1 MELIIRALVFAL
13 IPIIVNGVFIFLRQP
28 KTAEKGKVHLPKFF
42 AILGAISFSVF
53 LVPAIITA
61 FSDEDV
67 WVPVCFLA
75 FSLLGATLII
85 AFMNC
90 RISYDDDG
98 FVAKTFLGIKRK
110 VSYDQVTAIEENVH
124 ETCVYVGKIR
134 VLVYEFSV
142 GGKDFINLVEKKYK
156 TLHNGQSLPKITKTK
171 KDIFNG
177 HVKDVTGFYVAY
189 GLVSVILVGFIVF
202 LVCDI
207 CIPKNANNTVEQTV
221 TFISCDVKED
231 EVILTSAD
239 DNIYKISYAAE
250 QINIQEIKSICNGK
264 SKVTTYSKEVTPD
277 DEEDFYSIKA
287 IKYNDSYLLS
297 FEEESQLYR
306 QESWPILALFLFML
320 LIWIAIIATSIVVG
334 RNPRKFSKKVVK
346 MFFKDGY
353 INY

>member
-1 MELIIRALVFAL
+1 MEHIIRILTFAL
-13 IPIIVNGVFIFLRQP
+13 IPIIVNGVFVFLRQP

-42 AILGAISFSVF
+42 AILGTITSTIF
-53 LVPAIITA
+53 LIPTIITA
-61 FSDEDV
+61 FSDEDI
-67 WVPVCFLA
+67 WVPIVFLV

-90 RISYDDDG
+90 RISYDEDS
-98 FVAKTFLGIKRK
+98 FVAKTFFGIKRK
-110 VSYDQVTAIEENVH
+110 VSYDQVTAIKENMH
-124 ETCVYVGKIR
+124 ETYIYIGKRR
-134 VLVYEFSV
+134 VMVDEFSI
-142 GGKDFINLVEKKYK
+142 GGKEFINLVKKKYR
-156 TLHNGQSLPKITKTK
+156 TLHNGQSLPEITKTK

-177 HVKDVTGFYVAY
+177 HVNDAAGFYVVY
-189 GLVSVILVGFIVF
+189 GMVSVLLVGFIVF

-207 CIPKNANNTVEQTV
+207 CIPKNVNNTVEQTV
-221 TFISCDVKED
+221 TFKAYDVKED

-239 DNIYKISYAAE
+239 ENIYKIQYAAE
-250 QINIQEIKSICNGK
+250 QINIQEIKSICNGE

-306 QESWPILALFLFML
+306 QESWPIVALFLFIL
-320 LIWIAIIATSIVVG
+320 LIWVAFIVASIVVG
-334 RNPRKFSKKVVK
+334 RNPQKFSKKVVK

>member
-1 MELIIRALVFAL
+1 MEYIIRILTFAL
-13 IPIIVNGVFIFLRQP
+13 IPIIVNGVFAFLRQP

-42 AILGAISFSVF
+42 AILGTITSSIF
-53 LVPAIITA
+53 LVPTIITA

-67 WVPVCFLA
+67 WVPVGFLV

-90 RISYDDDG
+90 RISYDEDG
-98 FVAKTFLGIKRK
+98 FVAKNFFGIKRK
-110 VSYDQVTAIEENVH
+110 VSYDQVTAIKENMH
-124 ETCVYVGKIR
+124 ETYIYVGKRR
-134 VLVYEFSV
+134 VMVDEFSI
-142 GGKDFINLVEKKYK
+142 GGKDFINLIKKKYR

-171 KDIFNG
+171 NDIFNG

-202 LVCDI
+202 MVCDI
-207 CIPKNANNTVEQTV
+207 CIPKNVNNTVEQTV

-239 DNIYKISYAAE
+239 DNIYKIQYAAE
-250 QINIQEIKSICNGK
+250 QINIQEIKTICNGK

-277 DEEDFYSIKA
+277 NEEDFYSIKA
-287 IKYNDSYLLS
+287 IKYNDRYLLS
-297 FEEESQLYR
+297 FEEENKLYR
-306 QESWPILALFLFML
+306 QEGLPIVALFLFML
-320 LIWIAIIATSIVVG
+320 LVWAAFIVVSVIVG
-334 RNPRKFSKKVVK
+334 RNPQKFSKKVVK

>member
-1 MELIIRALVFAL
+1 MEHIIRILTFAL
-13 IPIIVNGVFIFLRQP
+13 IPIIVNGVFAFLRQP

-42 AILGAISFSVF
+42 AILGAITSAIF

-61 FSDEDV
+61 FSDEDI
-67 WVPVCFLA
+67 WVPICFLA
-75 FSLLGATLII
+75 FSLLGATLLI

-90 RISYDDDG
+90 RISYDDER

-110 VSYDQVTAIEENVH
+110 VSYDQVTAIKENMH
-124 ETCVYVGKIR
+124 ETYIYIGKRR
-134 VLVYEFSV
+134 VMVDEFSI
-142 GGKDFINLVEKKYK
+142 GGKEFINLVKKKYR

-171 KDIFNG
+171 NDIFNG
-177 HVKDVTGFYVAY
+177 HVNDVAGFYIAY
-189 GLVSVILVGFIVF
+189 GMVSVLLVGFIIF
-202 LVCDI
+202 LVCES
-207 CIPKNANNTVEQTV
+207 CIPKNVNNTVEQTI

-239 DNIYKISYAAE
+239 DNIYKIQYAAE
-250 QINIQEIKSICNGK
+250 QIDFQEIKSICNGE

-287 IKYNDSYLLS
+287 IKYNDRYIFS
-297 FEEESQLYR
+297 FEEENKLYR
-306 QESWPILALFLFML
+306 QEGLPIVALFLFML
-320 LIWIAIIATSIVVG
+320 LVWLAFIVASVVVG
-334 RNPRKFSKKVVK
+334 RNPQKFSKKVVK

>member
-134 VLVYEFSV
+134 VLVYEFSA
-142 GGKDFINLVEKKYK
+142 GGKDFINLIEKKYK

-221 TFISCDVKED
+221 TFISCDVKKD

-239 DNIYKISYAAE
+239 DNIYKIQYAAE

-264 SKVTTYSKEVTPD
+264 SKVKTYSKEVTPD

-320 LIWIAIIATSIVVG
+320 LIWVAIIATSIVVG